1 MTDGDEAAFDP
12 SVVIAAISAFLLGE
26 MPSLTS
32 AQVAEESG
40 IAPEIA
46 RERWRALGFP
56 EVDDDSVAFT
66 HADVAALKNT
76 QRLIDMGVIR
86 EGSEQAFVRTTGRTF
101 ARLAE
106 WQVRALLSSAIETG
120 EDDNLSLDLLDE
132 IVPLGESVQSYV
144 WRRHLV
150 GAASR
155 LLLKESEDTESTP
168 MCVGF
173 ADIVGYTT
181 QSRRMSTGDLA
192 DMVERFEEVATGIIT
207 DHRGQVIKTIGDEV
221 LFVTDEPADAARLAL
236 LLLEEHLNDE
246 TFPEVRVGMA
256 YGNVLNRLG
265 DVFGPVVNV
274 ASRLTSVARPGRA
287 VVDRALADALVD
299 DEELRLR
306 RMRRTSVKGYD
317 HLEPWSLKRP
327 RKGDEPR
334 PGLRDAIE
342 EVLEDAATQVD
353 VATRA
358 ARESRSAAERA
369 RRAKRP
375 PKGSAAKRDKA

>member
-1 MTDGDEAAFDP
+1 MTEGDESAFDP
-12 SVVIAAISAFLLGE
+12 SIVIAAISAFLLGE
-26 MPSLTS
+26 LPSLTRE
-32 AQVAEESG
+32 QVAEISG
-40 IAPEIA
+40 IPSEIA

-56 EVDDDSVAFT
+56 EVGDDAVAFT
-66 HADVAALKNT
+66 PADVEALQIT
-76 QRLIDMGVIR
+76 QKLIDLGVIR
-86 EGSEQAFVRTTGRTF
+86 EDSENAFIRTTGRTF

-106 WQVRALLSSAIETG
+106 WQVRALLASAIDKG
-120 EDDNLSLDLLDE
+120 EDDDLSLDLLDE
-132 IVPLGESVQSYV
+132 IVPLGEKVQSYV

-155 LLLKESEDTESTP
+155 LLLKESEEAEGYP

-181 QSRRMSTGDLA
+181 KSRRLSTGDLA
-192 DMVERFEEVATGIIT
+192 AMVDRFEEVATGLIT
-207 DHRGQVIKTIGDEV
+207 DHHGQVIKTIGDEI

-236 LLLEEHLNDE
+236 LLLEEHQNDE
-246 TFPEVRVGMA
+246 TFPEVRIGMA

-287 VVDRALADALVD
+287 VVDRAMADELRD
-299 DEELRLR
+299 DEEFRLR

-327 RKGDEPR
+327 RADDEPR

-353 VATRA
+353 DAARA
-358 ARESRSAAERA
+358 ASA
-369 RRAKRP
+369 RRTKRP
-375 PKGSAAKRDKA
+375 APRKPRS